1 MNESEIEA
9 KITSAYK
16 LVKNASIQEEALLVE
31 AFKFALGTNVTAASL
46 PGPQVVNAG
55 GSTPQVAGAHDEL
68 SKIATA
74 LNLDYDVVEL
84 FYAIEEGELTL
95 NLPSKLVPNGNTPA
109 MKEIAI
115 MLSVGRK
122 HAGLGVGTPFELIR
136 SVCDDHGK
144 LDGKNFAAA
153 MSSLKPNL
161 VPSGKG
167 AKELVPKRPA
177 DELARELIQKYNGIT
192 A

>member
-1 MNESEIEA
+1 MNEEQIEE
-9 KITSAYK
+9 KITLAYK
-16 LVKNASIQEEALLVE
+16 LVKKADIQEESLLVE
-31 AFKFALGTNVTAASL
+31 AFKFALGTNVTAAPMSSVGPTAHAL
-46 PGPQVVNAG
+46 PLVE
-55 GSTPQVAGAHDEL
+55 GAHVEL

-74 LNLDYDVVEL
+74 LGISYDIIEL
-84 FYAIEEGELTL
+84 FYAIEDNELTL
-95 NLPSKLVPNGNTPA
+95 NLPSKLVPAGNTPA

-136 SVCDDHGK
+136 TACDDHGK
-144 LDGKNFAAA
+144 LDSKNFAAA
-153 MSSLKPNL
+153 MNSLKPNL

-177 DELARELIQKYNGIT
+177 DDLAKELIQKYNGT
-192 A
+192 AL

>member
-1 MNESEIEA
+1 MNEEQIEE

-16 LVKNASIQEEALLVE
+16 LVKKVNIQEEVLLVE
-31 AFKFALGTNVTAASL
+31 AFKFALGTNIIATPLSSGTTAAHAQPL
-46 PGPQVVNAG
+46 IE
-55 GSTPQVAGAHDEL
+55 GAHMEL
-68 SKIATA
+68 SKLATA
-74 LNLDYDVVEL
+74 LGISYDVIEL
-84 FYAIEEGELTL
+84 FYAIEDNELAL
-95 NLPSKLVPNGNTPA
+95 NLPSKLVPAGNTPA

-122 HAGLGVGTPFELIR
+122 HAGLGIGTPFELIR
-136 SVCDDHGK
+136 AACDDHGK
-144 LDGKNFAAA
+144 LDSKNFAAA

-177 DELARELIQKYNGIT
+177 DDLARDLIQKYKGT
-192 A
+192 AI

>member
-1 MNESEIEA
+1 MNESEIEE

-16 LVKNASIQEEALLVE
+16 LVKKASIQEEALLVE
-31 AFKFALGTNVTAASL
+31 AFKFALGTNVTIAPL
-46 PGPQVVNAG
+46 PGPQAINS
-55 GSTPQVAGAHDEL
+55 GSAVPQVVGAHDEL
-68 SKIATA
+68 SKIAAA
-74 LNLDYDVVEL
+74 LSLDYEVIEL
-84 FYAIEEGELTL
+84 FYAIEDGELTL
-95 NLPSKLVPNGNTPA
+95 NLPSKQVPNGNTPA

-122 HAGLGVGTPFELIR
+122 HAGLGAGTPFELIR
-136 SVCDDHGK
+136 NACDDHGK

-161 VPSGKG
+161 VPAGKG
-167 AKELVPKRPA
+167 SKELVPKRPA
-177 DELARELIQKYNGIT
+177 DDLARELIQKYNGTI